1 MSHDLLTTPTNR
13 FPSLQHLH
21 LYALYKAK
29 YDSRS
34 CLLPRRIL
42 ITFTG
47 EEEDMIYVSIL
58 PVISCAKISLLLVTV
73 TRR

>member
-1 MSHDLLTTPTNR
+1 MSHDSLTTPTNR

-21 LYALYKAK
+21 LYALYKSI

-34 CLLPRRIL
+34 CLLPRRIF

-47 EEEDMIYVSIL
+47 GEDPMIYVSGIPCYYDNIFAL
-58 PVISCAKISLLLVTV
+58 
-73 TRR
+73 